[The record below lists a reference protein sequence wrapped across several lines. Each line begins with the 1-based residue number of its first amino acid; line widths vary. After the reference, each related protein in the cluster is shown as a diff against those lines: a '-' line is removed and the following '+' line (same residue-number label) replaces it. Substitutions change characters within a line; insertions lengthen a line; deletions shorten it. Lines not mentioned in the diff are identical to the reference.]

1 MAELSL
7 LSPLDQPLSNH
18 RLIDDLKDTLD
29 TNAIYTDLRI
39 AVAYAKSGVISRL
52 EDELRNW
59 IAAGNNI
66 TAYIGID
73 QKVTSKEALI
83 LANEIFNNV
92 YIINHK
98 SVTFHPKVYAF
109 KGEESGKVIL
119 GSNNLTS
126 GGLET
131 NFEAAVIIAYDLT
144 NSNDSSAFN
153 EYWNSLS
160 DLNNTAHGIS
170 APLTKDLIDQLDKNN
185 LLSNEVRTPGEITT
199 STPYQPRDAFLNTI
213 FESKFTVAQPKRT
226 VKKKAA
232 AKKNAVKKKIKRAS
246 ALDENK
252 EVLDHS
258 NEDFESFIIQIK
270 PHHNGEIFLS
280 KTAVNENPDFFGYP
294 FSGST
299 TPKNPANP
307 SYPQLDPDPIVNIL
321 VYGEESKLL
330 ISINDYPLNTVY
342 YSTKSEIRITCSQIV
357 DFAPEYSVLIM
368 SKPKNKSSV
377 DYEMVI
383 HTPDSPFYDEWVAKC
398 PNKMPGG
405 GKAPRAYGW
414 L

>member
-1 MAELSL
+1 MAELNL

-18 RLIDDLKDTLD
+18 RLIDDLKETLNS
-29 TNAIYTDLRI
+29 TSIYSDLRI

-59 IAAGNNI
+59 MAAGNSI

-73 QKVTSKEALI
+73 QKVTSKEALL
-83 LANEIFNNV
+83 LANSIFNNA

-109 KGEESGKVIL
+109 KGQNSGKVIL

-131 NFEAAVIIAYDLT
+131 NFEAAAIITYDLT
-144 NSNDSSAFN
+144 NPDDSTAFN
-153 EYWNSLS
+153 EYWDSLS
-160 DLNNTAHGIS
+160 ELNNIDHGIS
-170 APLTKDLIDQLDKNN
+170 AHLTEELIDQLDKNN
-185 LLSNEVRTPGEITT
+185 LLANELRTPGAITN
-199 STPYQPRDAFLNTI
+199 STPYQSRDVFLNTI
-213 FESKFTVAQPKRT
+213 FSSKFTVAQPRRT
-226 VKKKAA
+226 IKKKAVVKKKAS
-232 AKKNAVKKKIKRAS
+232 KKTIKRD
-246 ALDENK
+246 LPHNENK
-252 EVLDHS
+252 EVPDYS
-258 NEDFESFIIQIK
+258 NESFESFIIQIK

-280 KTAVNENPDFFGYP
+280 KTAVNEKPEFFSYP
-294 FSGST
+294 FNGLT

-307 SYPQLDPDPIVNIL
+307 SYPQLNPDPIVNIL
-321 VYGEESKLL
+321 VYGEEAKLL
-330 ISINDYPLNTVY
+330 ISINKYPLNTVY

-357 DFAPEYSVLIM
+357 EFAPEYSVLIM
-368 SKPKNKSSV
+368 SKPKNKSPI